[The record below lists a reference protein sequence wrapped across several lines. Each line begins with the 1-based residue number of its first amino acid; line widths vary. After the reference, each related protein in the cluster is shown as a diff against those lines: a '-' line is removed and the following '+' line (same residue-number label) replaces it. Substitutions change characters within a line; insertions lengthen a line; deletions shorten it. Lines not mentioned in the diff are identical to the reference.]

1 MSLIEFAKSELA
13 HIGMGEDASDEMDI
27 AMRDHILKMVETFA
41 AEGHSGFS
49 ASLALSLLQKLLDY
63 KPLSPLTGED
73 SEWLKCGYGNSP
85 VFYQNKRCSTVFK
98 DEDGN
103 AYDIR
108 GLVFYT
114 WELDDE
120 GNAYKS
126 YFTNQNS
133 RTPVE
138 FPYTPRTEYADAT
151 PNVS

>member
-1 MSLIEFAKSELA
+1 MSLLDFAKSELT
-13 HIGMGEDASDEMDI
+13 HIGMGEDANDEMDI
-27 AMRDHILKMVETFA
+27 AMRDHILKMVEIFA
-41 AEGHSGFS
+41 EEGHSGFS
-49 ASLALSLLQKLLDY
+49 ASLALSLLQKLLDF

-73 SEWLKCGYGNSP
+73 SEWLKCEN
-85 VFYQNKRCSTVFK
+85 VYQNKRCFSVFK
-98 DEDGN
+98 DEEGN

-138 FPYTPRTEYADAT
+138 FPYTPRTQYADAT